1 MNDSSFN
8 AENISRQKYSAEC
21 KELRIEFNS
30 VVHIPALILGFL
42 IILANSFVMYLYWKN
57 RTLRKTRGNILLISL
72 SIADLTTGIVV
83 FGHLLPF
90 YYIILADC
98 STLYY
103 YFKVSYFVSI
113 DILTTSLTI
122 TSVLHL
128 LLLSSERFVSL
139 YYALRY
145 TVIITKK
152 RLIVLSLMA
161 WIIGAFVAIIQLSY
175 LIPYIKVPHKN
186 QLKYEFSNKIY
197 TVITIGLFSV
207 IPIFV
212 LLFQYIWMFCLIR
225 RLLKEN
231 SRNHLKRFCLRESR
245 GIIVTC
251 IMFVTFILFCFP
263 YLLMKVLYCL
273 TYHAFSKL
281 PSEFFEALFLLRF
294 TISLTNP
301 LIYALYKK
309 DFKETIQKSF
319 SSSSKTILE
328 MESRATLNRNK

>member
-8 AENISRQKYSAEC
+8 LKNTSVYKYSAKC
-21 KELRIEFNS
+21 KEIRIEFNS
-30 VVHIPALILGFL
+30 AVHIPALILAFL
-42 IILANSFVMYLYWKN
+42 IIFTNSFVMYLYWKN
-57 RTLRKTRGNILLISL
+57 RTLRKTRGNISLISL
-72 SIADLTTGIVV
+72 SIADLMTGVSV

-98 STLYY
+98 STLYN
-103 YFKVSYFVSI
+103 YFKASYFFFI
-113 DILTTSLTI
+113 DILTTGLTI

-175 LIPYIKVPHKN
+175 IIPFIKAPHRHHV
-186 QLKYEFSNKIY
+186 KYELSNKIY
-197 TVITIGLFSV
+197 TVVTIGLFSV

-212 LLFQYIWMFCLIR
+212 LLFQYIWLFCLIR

-245 GIIVTC
+245 GIIVNC

-263 YLLMKVLYCL
+263 YLLMKVLLCL

-281 PSEFFEALFLLRF
+281 PSEFLEALFLLRF

-301 LIYALYKK
+301 LIYAFYKK
-309 DFKETIQKSF
+309 DFKESILKSF
-319 SSSSKTILE
+319 STSSKSILE
-328 MESRATLNRNK
+328 VESKLKLNRRN